1 MHRVLCG
8 HFKHRNPKHSLT
20 KTKKVCF
27 QNRQAYDDW
36 TYENREYA
44 RGLIRCPDCM

>member
-1 MHRVLCG
+1 MHRVLCR
-8 HFKHRNPKHSLT
+8 HFKPRNPKHSLT

-44 RGLIRCPDCM
+44 RGLIRRPDCM